1 MQSRQAGQS
10 GPAGRGRQAASR
22 DHHPDPLSSG
32 GIGQSAPGMRPGQG
46 QREAAASMGGLPRYT
61 QHVSHRMQ
69 ACVGSGLRAC
79 VGTGQAYFL
88 LTAPNNPGREVRQAH
103 RQRTGWAKRTGR
115 VEHEQPE
122 PTGAGAA
129 GGATPRPTTL
139 DSSLRPEV
147 PNEHPMTPE
156 QTMRQTTC
164 NRAITSHRASV
175 RR

>member
-1 MQSRQAGQS
+1 
-10 GPAGRGRQAASR
+10 
-22 DHHPDPLSSG
+22 
-32 GIGQSAPGMRPGQG
+32 
-46 QREAAASMGGLPRYT
+46 
-61 QHVSHRMQ
+61 MQ

-147 PNEHPMTPE
+147 PNEHPMTRTDNE
-156 QTMRQTTC
+156 TNYMQQGDHLTQGISSEIAQLREELTC
-164 NRAITSHRASV
+164 VSPTAQRSGVAADVVLGDRYTSSV
-175 RR
+175 KT